1 MKLFRVLPALSLA
14 IPLAAAA
21 LPALAQD
28 YDRPPR
34 GYEDPS
40 TGDSDYPI
48 TPRSSQ
54 PDAGSVAIRMSKA
67 ENRIREMTGQIE
79 ELQNANRRL
88 VEQLQK
94 FQADVDSRLS
104 AAPPRKRAEA
114 PAIHI
119 SIGRIDMGPNF
130 SLVEV
135 PAAHLAGIVDAMRGL
150 QVDGR
155 EVVVRPDRRPPAR
168 R

>member
-48 TPRSSQ
+48 TPQ
-54 PDAGSVAIRMSKA
+54 
-67 ENRIREMTGQIE
+67 
-79 ELQNANRRL
+79 
-88 VEQLQK
+88 
-94 FQADVDSRLS
+94 
-104 AAPPRKRAEA
+104 
-114 PAIHI
+114 
-119 SIGRIDMGPNF
+119 
-130 SLVEV
+130 
-135 PAAHLAGIVDAMRGL
+135 
-150 QVDGR
+150 
-155 EVVVRPDRRPPAR
+155 PAR
-168 R
+168 RRLGGDPHEQG